1 MNFQT
6 ELETLIRARYP
17 ILYVITSEEMRAQQI
32 VLEIAARRQ
41 KKVFEWTYSSGIV
54 PAGASIQSQKG
65 RNPAT
70 KDPLAALDLV
80 IDQVEPAI
88 FLFKD
93 FHPFLARN
101 NFAVIRRLKDI
112 ALHLKNS
119 RKTIVLISP
128 VMEIPAELDKE
139 ITVINF
145 PPPGKEDLAARARR
159 SRPGAAGLATGADRP
174 GRRRARA
181 AAAGGAGADAW
192 ARRRT
197 CSPRSSSRTS
207 G

>member
-6 ELETLIRARYP
+6 EIEVLIRARYP
-17 ILYVITSEEMRAQQI
+17 ILYVITSEEMRVQE
-32 VLEIAARRQ
+32 VLVEIAARRQ

-70 KDPLAALDLV
+70 KEPLAALDLV

-93 FHPFLARN
+93 FHPFLTRN

-112 ALHLKNS
+112 ALHLRNS

-145 PPPGKEDLAARARR
+145 PRR
-159 SRPGAAGLATGADRP
+159 P
-174 GRRRARA
+174 
-181 AAAGGAGADAW
+181 
-192 ARRRT
+192 RRT
-197 CSPRSSSRTS
+197 WLRCSTTSSETCENPNRWRLTSTEKAGSGCCKPRW